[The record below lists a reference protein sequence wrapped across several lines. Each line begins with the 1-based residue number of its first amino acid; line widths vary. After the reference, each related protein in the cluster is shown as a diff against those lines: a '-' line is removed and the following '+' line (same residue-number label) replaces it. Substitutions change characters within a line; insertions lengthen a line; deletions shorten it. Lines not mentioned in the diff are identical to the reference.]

1 MQKFLTRFLLS
12 PYLDQNVTLH
22 VDFCPVC
29 LLKTE
34 HDENGGEYRCR
45 ETAGF
50 IALGF
55 STRCKPSES
64 WMEIIQEDY
73 FKNIYT
79 HRIVRTICAN
89 NFIRKLK
96 DSKFRFAITSR
107 LQKCDRTRHPCSK
120 TSHMVWYEISKF
132 RGSCS
137 FIAYL
142 IDTSWLKVIPLM

>member
-1 MQKFLTRFLLS
+1 MQEFLTRFLLS

-34 HDENGGEYRCR
+34 HEENGGEYRCR

-64 WMEIIQEDY
+64 WNIDDY
-73 FKNIYT
+73 FENAYKIIWIA
-79 HRIVRTICAN
+79 RIILLKMKICAP
-89 NFIRKLK
+89 NFVSRLLCVCKMCDQIRYPC
-96 DSKFRFAITSR
+96 SETSR
-107 LQKCDRTRHPCSK
+107 
-120 TSHMVWYEISKF
+120 VIIWYEVLKF
-132 RGSCS
+132 WGSCS
-137 FIAYL
+137 FIVYL
-142 IDTSWLKVIPLM
+142 VYETYRLRLDWEPYH